1 MPTTMRNEESGQVRF
16 AQDWEVDSFKEQGWV
31 VDESATQDA
40 DGINKN
46 PDSGNLEAE
55 LAAYQ
60 ADKADDAKPA
70 QSATK
75 AEWEDYARSQGV
87 DTDGMTKADIID
99 AVG

>member
-1 MPTTMRNEESGQVRF
+1 MPTTIKNPDSGQVKF
-16 AQDWEVDSFKEQGWV
+16 AQDWELDSYKEQGWV

-40 DGINKN
+40 DGVNKN
-46 PDSGNLEAE
+46 PDSGDLEAE
-55 LAAYQ
+55 LA
-60 ADKADDAKPA
+60 DDGKPA